1 MKTAVEWLQDCL
13 TEQCPNGS
21 FVWNTKADL
30 EALFNQAKEM
40 EKQQRKEFV
49 YWLMDNCDLIKDKE
63 TDENVL
69 WRYESED
76 YTVDRLLEQ
85 FKNK

>member
-30 EALFNQAKEM
+30 EALFNQAKKTEN
-40 EKQQRKEFV
+40 QQGYSEEEVLVLLHKRDKHNWDRSLWQTPKEWF
-49 YWLMDNCDLIKDKE
+49 
-63 TDENVL
+63 
-69 WRYESED
+69 
-76 YTVDRLLEQ
+76 EQ

>member
-13 TEQCPNGS
+13 TEQYPNGS

-30 EALFNQAKEM
+30 EALFNQAKKM
-40 EKQQRKEFV
+40 ENQQCYSEEEVIHLLKALQLYKLVHTERIDIEK
-49 YWLMDNCDLIKDKE
+49 WLEK
-63 TDENVL
+63 
-69 WRYESED
+69 
-76 YTVDRLLEQ
+76 